1 MTGVQTCALPICPG
15 APLQWVDARDLA
27 AFALQ
32 AAAGAWQ
39 GALNVGSPAGQWTW
53 ADLAQACAEATD
65 AAFTPVWRPQ
75 AALLDAGAQPWS
87 ELPLWLPEGEGPHA
101 AFLQVDCRR
110 AQALGLVC
118 RPPRQTVADT
128 LAWWRGLPAAQQR
141 FEATGLS
148 PERERALLA

>member
-1 MTGVQTCALPICPG
+1 MTASTVALAALVGCECPRSGRQRPTTTRPILLAHPQTDL
-15 APLQWVDARDLA
+15 APLGQDA
-27 AFALQ
+27 
-32 AAAGAWQ
+32 
-39 GALNVGSPAGQWTW
+39 VGLVA
-53 ADLAQACAEATD
+53 
-65 AAFTPVWRPQ
+65 
-75 AALLDAGAQPWS
+75 
-87 ELPLWLPEGEGPHA
+87 
-101 AFLQVDCRR
+101 